1 MIWKKLKPK
10 IATRTQSL
18 LTSNRIKYYVHHQ
31 VSVFAGLN
39 YTKKGSLNMS
49 RASLKMIQRKVQ
61 RQALP
66 QGKVHVSKFQ
76 Y

>member
-1 MIWKKLKPK
+1 
-10 IATRTQSL
+10 
-18 LTSNRIKYYVHHQ
+18 
-31 VSVFAGLN
+31 
-39 YTKKGSLNMS
+39 MS